1 MKDCSHDYIYKVIRK
16 NSNRQEL
23 VGIYRIR
30 EEAVMAAFN
39 YEDCNYGVEVDQYV
53 SDMDD
58 HSKYVLN
65 ATVYDTEQTPKSC
78 NDYKRLLSDIDS
90 YLNTGRPTDV

>member
-1 MKDCSHDYIYKVIRK
+1 MKDCSHDYIYLVIKK
-16 NSNRQEL
+16 NSNHKEL

-39 YEDCNYGVEVDQYV
+39 HEDANYGVEVDQYV
-53 SDMDD
+53 PDMND

-65 ATVYDTEQTPKSC
+65 ASVYDTDLLSSQERE
-78 NDYKRLLSDIDS
+78 YKRLLYDIND
-90 YLNTGRPTDV
+90 YIKTGRPLDV